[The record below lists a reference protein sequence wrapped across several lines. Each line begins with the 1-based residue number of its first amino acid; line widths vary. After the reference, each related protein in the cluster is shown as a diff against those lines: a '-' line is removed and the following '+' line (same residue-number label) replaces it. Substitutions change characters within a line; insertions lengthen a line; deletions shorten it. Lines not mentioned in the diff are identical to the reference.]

1 MLRLLVS
8 PRWLARHVLALL
20 LIGGCSVAARWQF
33 HRAVRRHSILN
44 WSYTLEWSL
53 FAGFVVLCWAWFL
66 RDELRG
72 PQDEPVAVPPRQEPD
87 LPEAVDRPR
96 SEPDNEPNDPELA
109 AYNAY
114 LAKLHAKGGR

>member
-8 PRWLARHVLALL
+8 PRWLLRHVLALA
-20 LIGGCSVAARWQF
+20 LIVGCCVAARWQF
-33 HRAVRRHSILN
+33 LRALHRHSLLN

-53 FAGFVVLCWAWFL
+53 FAGFVVLCWGWFL

-72 PQDEPVAVPPRQEPD
+72 PEPEPAATVPAPAVPF
-87 LPEAVDRPR
+87 LPAPPSPGTDPA
-96 SEPDNEPNDPELA
+96 DDPELA

-114 LAKLHAKGGR
+114 LAGLDARARR

>member
-8 PRWLARHVLALL
+8 PRWLLRHVLALL
-20 LIGGCSVAARWQF
+20 LIAGCCVAARWQF
-33 HRAVRRHSILN
+33 LRALHRHSLLN
-44 WSYTLEWSL
+44 ASYTLEWSL

-72 PQDEPVAVPPRQEPD
+72 PDVEPVAVPLPASSVPVLPRAAVA
-87 LPEAVDRPR
+87 PETGAD
-96 SEPDNEPNDPELA
+96 DPELA

-114 LAKLHAKGGR
+114 LAGLDATSGR